1 MKSLRYINKYFIKY
15 KWRFL
20 FGILFTVVSNY
31 FGVQMPAFFS
41 SAIDQ
46 FQEQVKSNEPTDYL
60 WLALELG
67 AIYMGFSLLKG
78 FFLFLM
84 RQTIIVMSRYVEFD
98 LKKEIY
104 GQYQALDQSFYK
116 QNATGDLMNRISE
129 DVGLV
134 RMYAGPG
141 IMYTINLVVGFIL
154 IVGKMIT
161 ISPSLTVFVLLP
173 LPVMSILIY
182 KVSSTMNKMSLE
194 VQKEQS
200 FLSTLAQ
207 ESFAGIRIIKAYQ
220 REEQI
225 TEKVSASAER
235 YKNQSMRLV
244 LVNAFF
250 SPTIIFLIG
259 LSSMIAIY
267 YGGLLIIEDKI
278 TPGEKKMTIGGIVA
292 FIMYVTNLTWPF
304 ASLGWISSI
313 IQRAAASQ
321 QRINEFLQRKPQIED
336 LSNAPCPLENGLQFD
351 NVSFAYPGSDTDVLH
366 NLSFEIQKG
375 QTLAFIGATG
385 SGKSTICSLLARH
398 FDPTSGQISIDSKS
412 LPNYSLQNYRHKIG
426 LVPQDVFLFSDTIA
440 NNLKFGVEQKELS
453 SEELEAA
460 CKKAHVLHNI
470 QDFQDGFQTILGER
484 GVNLSGGQK
493 QRISIA
499 RALLRKPELLIL
511 DDCLSAVDTETE
523 EIILDELQKDA
534 ATRATII
541 VSHRISSIRNATK
554 IIVLDKGCIVETGT
568 HEELLSQ
575 KGAYYDMYQ
584 FQLEQEKK
592 GETEA

>member
-20 FGILFTVVSNY
+20 LGILFTIVSNY
-31 FGVQMPAFFS
+31 FGVQLPAFFS

-46 FQEQVKSNEPTDYL
+46 FQQQIKSNQATDYL
-60 WLALELG
+60 WLAFELG

-84 RQTIIVMSRYVEFD
+84 RQTIIVMSRYIEFD

-134 RMYAGPG
+134 RMYTGPG
-141 IMYTINLVVGFIL
+141 IMYTINLVVSFVL

-173 LPVMSILIY
+173 LPIMSILIY

-225 TEKVSASAER
+225 TDKVSASAER
-235 YKNQSMRLV
+235 YKKQSMRLV

-267 YGGLLIIEDKI
+267 YGGLL
-278 TPGEKKMTIGGIVA
+278 TFEKKMTVGGIVA

-321 QRINEFLQRKPQIED
+321 QRINEFLKRKSKIED
-336 LSNAPCPLENGLQFD
+336 LSSIPCPLEMGLQFD
-351 NVSFAYPGSDTDVLH
+351 QVSFSYPDSETSVLQ
-366 NLSFEIQKG
+366 NISFDIQQG
-375 QTLAFIGATG
+375 QTLAIIGATG

-398 FDPTSGQISIDSKS
+398 FDPTQGQVTIQNQP
-412 LPNYSLQNYRHKIG
+412 LPSYSLQHYRHQIAI
-426 LVPQDVFLFSDTIA
+426 VPQDVFLFSDTIA
-440 NNLKFGVEQKELS
+440 DNLKFGVEQNDLS
-453 SEELEAA
+453 IEELEMA
-460 CKKAHVLHNI
+460 CKQAHVLHNI
-470 QDFQDGFQTILGER
+470 QDFQEGFQTVLGER

-499 RALLRKPELLIL
+499 RALLRKPKLLIL

-523 EIILDELQKDA
+523 EIILEELQKEA

-554 IIVLDKGCIVETGT
+554 IIVLDQGQIIESGT
-568 HEELLSQ
+568 HESLLTQ
-575 KGAYYDMYQ
+575 KGAYFDMYQ
-584 FQLEQEKK
+584 FQLEQEKTTLSRA
-592 GETEA
+592 ES

>member
-20 FGILFTVVSNY
+20 LGILFTIVSNY
-31 FGVQMPAFFS
+31 FGVQLPAFFS

-46 FQEQVKSNEPTDYL
+46 FQQQIKSNQPTDYL
-60 WLALELG
+60 WLAFELG

-84 RQTIIVMSRYVEFD
+84 RQTIIVMSRYIEFD

-134 RMYAGPG
+134 RMYTGPG
-141 IMYTINLVVGFIL
+141 IMYTINLVVSFVL

-173 LPVMSILIY
+173 LPIMSILIY

-225 TEKVSASAER
+225 TDKVSASAER
-235 YKNQSMRLV
+235 YKKQSMRLV

-267 YGGLLIIEDKI
+267 YGGLL
-278 TPGEKKMTIGGIVA
+278 TFEKKMTVGGIVA

-321 QRINEFLQRKPQIED
+321 QRINEFLKRKSKIED
-336 LSNAPCPLENGLQFD
+336 LSSVPCPLEMGLQFD
-351 NVSFAYPGSDTDVLH
+351 QVSFTYPNSDTVVLQ
-366 NLSFEIQKG
+366 NITFDIQQG
-375 QTLAFIGATG
+375 QTLAIIGATG

-398 FDPTSGQISIDSKS
+398 FDPTQGQVTIQNQP
-412 LPNYSLQNYRHKIG
+412 LPSYSLQHYRHQIAV
-426 LVPQDVFLFSDTIA
+426 VPQDVFLFSDTIA
-440 NNLKFGVEQKELS
+440 DNLKFGVEQNDLTI
-453 SEELEAA
+453 EELEMA
-460 CKKAHVLHNI
+460 CKQAHVLHNI
-470 QDFQDGFQTILGER
+470 QDFQEGFQTILGER

-499 RALLRKPELLIL
+499 RALLRKPKLLIL

-523 EIILDELQKDA
+523 EIILEELQKEA
-534 ATRATII
+534 VTRATII

-554 IIVLDKGCIVETGT
+554 IIVLEQGQIIESGT
-568 HEELLSQ
+568 HESLLTQ
-575 KGAYYDMYQ
+575 KGAYFDMYQ
-584 FQLEQEKK
+584 FQLEQEKTTLSRA
-592 GETEA
+592 ES

>member
-1 MKSLRYINKYFIKY
+1 MKSLRYINKYFVKY

-20 FGILFTVVSNY
+20 LGILFTVISNY

-41 SAIDQ
+41 DSIDQ
-46 FQEQVKSNEPTDYL
+46 FQQQIQSNDPSAYL

-67 AIYMGFSLLKG
+67 GIYMGFSLLKG

-84 RQTIIVMSRYVEFD
+84 RQTIIVMSRYIEFD

-104 GQYQALDQSFYK
+104 DQYQALDQSFYK
-116 QNATGDLMNRISE
+116 RNATGDLMNRISE

-134 RMYAGPG
+134 RMYTGPG
-141 IMYTINLVVGFIL
+141 IMYTINLAVSFIL
-154 IVGKMIT
+154 IVGKMMT
-161 ISPSLTVFVLLP
+161 ISPSLTIYVLLP
-173 LPVMSILIY
+173 LPIMSILIY

-220 REEQI
+220 REEQ
-225 TEKVSASAER
+225 TSQKVSESAER
-235 YKNQSMRLV
+235 YKKQSMRLV

-267 YGGLLIIEDKI
+267 YGGLL
-278 TPGEKKMTIGGIVA
+278 TFEKKMTIGGIVA

-321 QRINEFLQRKPQIED
+321 QRINEFLQRQPIIKNDTD
-336 LSNAPCPLENGLQFD
+336 LSCPLDNGLQFE
-351 NVSFAYPGSDTDVLH
+351 NVSFTYPNSTAVVLE
-366 NLSFEIQKG
+366 NVSFSVQKG
-375 QTLAFIGATG
+375 ETLAIIGSTG
-385 SGKSTICSLLARH
+385 SGKSSICALLARH
-398 FDPTSGQISIDSKS
+398 FDPSSGQISIDNRA
-412 LPNYSLQNYRHKIG
+412 LPAYSLTDYRRQIAV
-426 LVPQDVFLFSDTIA
+426 VPQDVFLFSDSIA
-440 NNLKFGVEQKELS
+440 NNLKFGVE
-453 SEELEAA
+453 EAA
-460 CKKAHVLHNI
+460 LSQTDLEIACIKAHVLHNI
-470 QDFQDGFQTILGER
+470 QDFQEGFETILGER

-499 RALLRKPELLIL
+499 RALLRKPRLLIL

-523 EIILDELQKDA
+523 EIILEELQKDA
-534 ATRATII
+534 QERATII

-554 IIVLDKGCIVETGT
+554 IIVLDHGKIIESGT
-568 HEELLSQ
+568 HESLLAQ
-575 KGAYYDMYQ
+575 KSAYYEMYQ
-584 FQLEQEKK
+584 FQLEQEKDLQTK
-592 GETEA
+592 KED

>member
-1 MKSLRYINKYFIKY
+1 MKSLRYINKYFVKY

-20 FGILFTVVSNY
+20 LGILFTVISNY

-41 SAIDQ
+41 DSIDQ
-46 FQEQVKSNEPTDYL
+46 FQQQIQSNEPSAYL

-67 AIYMGFSLLKG
+67 GIYMGFSLLKG

-84 RQTIIVMSRYVEFD
+84 RQTIIVMSRYIEFD

-104 GQYQALDQSFYK
+104 DQYQALDQSFYK

-134 RMYAGPG
+134 RMYTGPG
-141 IMYTINLVVGFIL
+141 IMYTINLAVSFIL
-154 IVGKMIT
+154 IVGKMMT
-161 ISPSLTVFVLLP
+161 ISPSLTIYVLLP
-173 LPVMSILIY
+173 LPIMSILIY

-220 REEQI
+220 REEQ
-225 TEKVSASAER
+225 TSQKVSESAER
-235 YKNQSMRLV
+235 YKKQSMRLV

-267 YGGLLIIEDKI
+267 YGGLL
-278 TPGEKKMTIGGIVA
+278 TFEKKMTIGGIVA

-321 QRINEFLQRKPQIED
+321 QRINEFLQRQPIIKNDTD
-336 LSNAPCPLENGLQFD
+336 LSCPLDNGLQFE
-351 NVSFAYPGSDTDVLH
+351 NVSFTYPNSTAVVLE
-366 NLSFEIQKG
+366 NVSFSVQKG
-375 QTLAFIGATG
+375 ETLAIIGSTG
-385 SGKSTICSLLARH
+385 SGKSSICALLARH
-398 FDPTSGQISIDSKS
+398 FDPSSGQISIDNRA
-412 LPNYSLQNYRHKIG
+412 LPAYSLTDYRRQIAV
-426 LVPQDVFLFSDTIA
+426 VPQDVFLFSDSIA
-440 NNLKFGVEQKELS
+440 NNLKFGVE
-453 SEELEAA
+453 EAA
-460 CKKAHVLHNI
+460 LSQTDLEIACIKAHVLHNI
-470 QDFQDGFQTILGER
+470 QDFQEGFETILGER

-499 RALLRKPELLIL
+499 RALLRKPRLLIL

-523 EIILDELQKDA
+523 EIILEELQKDA
-534 ATRATII
+534 QERATII

-554 IIVLDKGCIVETGT
+554 IIVLDQGRIIESGT
-568 HEELLSQ
+568 HESLLAKKS
-575 KGAYYDMYQ
+575 AYYEMYQ
-584 FQLEQEKK
+584 FQLEQEKDAQTK
-592 GETEA
+592 KED

>member
-1 MKSLRYINKYFIKY
+1 MKSLRYINKYFLKY

-20 FGILFTVVSNY
+20 LGILFTVISNY

-41 SAIDQ
+41 AAINQ
-46 FQEQVKSNEPTDYL
+46 FQDQINNPSSENVL

-67 AIYMGFSLLKG
+67 GIYMGLSLLKG

-84 RQTIIVMSRYVEFD
+84 RQTIIVMSRYIEFD

-104 GQYQALDQSFYK
+104 DQYQALDQRFYK

-141 IMYTINLVVGFIL
+141 MMYTINLAVSFIL
-154 IVGKMIT
+154 IVGKMISL
-161 ISPSLTVFVLLP
+161 SPSLTLYVLLP
-173 LPVMSILIY
+173 LPIMSILIY

-220 REEQI
+220 RENEI
-225 TEKVSASAER
+225 TQKVSASAER
-235 YKNQSMRLV
+235 YKKQSMRLV

-267 YGGLLIIEDKI
+267 YGGLL
-278 TPGEKKMTIGGIVA
+278 TFEKKMKVGDIVA
-292 FIMYVTNLTWPF
+292 FIMYITNLTWPF

-321 QRINEFLQRKPQIED
+321 QRINEFLLRKPDVQD
-336 LSNAPCPLENGLQFD
+336 VSSKPCPLASGFAFEKVQFK
-351 NVSFAYPGSDTDVLH
+351 YPNSDQPVLDQI
-366 NLSFEIQKG
+366 SFEVRMG
-375 QTLAFIGATG
+375 QTLAIIGATG
-385 SGKSTICSLLARH
+385 SGKSTICSLVSRH
-398 FDPTSGQISIDSKS
+398 FDVDKGQITIANEPLQS
-412 LPNYSLQNYRHKIG
+412 YSLQDYRHQIAV
-426 LVPQDVFLFSDTIA
+426 VPQDVFLFSDTIE
-440 NNLKFGVEQKELS
+440 NNLKFGAERTDIS
-453 SEELEAA
+453 TEELKEV
-460 CKKAHVLHNI
+460 CKQAHVLHNI
-470 QDFQDGFQTILGER
+470 EDFQDGFQTILGER

-493 QRISIA
+493 QRLSIA
-499 RALLRKPELLIL
+499 RALLRKPKLLVL

-523 EIILDELQKDA
+523 EIILQELQKGA
-534 ATRATII
+534 AQRATII
-541 VSHRISSIRNATK
+541 VSHRISSIRNATQ
-554 IIVLDKGCIVETGT
+554 IIVLDQGKIVESGS
-568 HEELLSQ
+568 HDELLAL
-575 KGAYYDMYQ
+575 KGTYFELYQ
-584 FQLEQEKK
+584 YQLEKEKE
-592 GETEA
+592 GL

>member
-20 FGILFTVVSNY
+20 LGILFTIVSNY
-31 FGVQMPAFFS
+31 FGVQLPAFFS

-46 FQEQVKSNEPTDYL
+46 FQQQIKSNQATDYL
-60 WLALELG
+60 WLAFELG

-84 RQTIIVMSRYVEFD
+84 RQTIIVMSRYIEFD

-134 RMYAGPG
+134 RMYTGPG
-141 IMYTINLVVGFIL
+141 IMYTINLVVSFVL

-173 LPVMSILIY
+173 LPIMSILIY

-225 TEKVSASAER
+225 TDKVSASAER
-235 YKNQSMRLV
+235 YKKQSMRLV

-267 YGGLLIIEDKI
+267 YGGLL
-278 TPGEKKMTIGGIVA
+278 TFEKKMTVGGIVA

-321 QRINEFLQRKPQIED
+321 QRINEFLKRKSKIED
-336 LSNAPCPLENGLQFD
+336 LSSIPCPLEMGLQFD
-351 NVSFAYPGSDTDVLH
+351 QVSFSYPDSETSVLQ
-366 NLSFEIQKG
+366 NISFDIQQG
-375 QTLAFIGATG
+375 QTLAIIGATG

-398 FDPTSGQISIDSKS
+398 FDPTQGQVTIQNQP
-412 LPNYSLQNYRHKIG
+412 LPLYSLQHYRHQIAI
-426 LVPQDVFLFSDTIA
+426 VPQDVFLFSDTIA
-440 NNLKFGVEQKELS
+440 DNLKFGVEQNDLTIEK
-453 SEELEAA
+453 LEIA
-460 CKKAHVLHNI
+460 CKQAHVLHNI
-470 QDFQDGFQTILGER
+470 QDFQEGFQTVLGER

-499 RALLRKPELLIL
+499 RALLRKPKLLIL

-523 EIILDELQKDA
+523 EIILEELQKEA

-554 IIVLDKGCIVETGT
+554 IIVLDQGQIIESGT
-568 HEELLSQ
+568 HESLLTQ
-575 KGAYYDMYQ
+575 KGAYFDMYQ
-584 FQLEQEKK
+584 FQLEQEKTTLSRA
-592 GETEA
+592 ES

>member
-1 MKSLRYINKYFIKY
+1 MKSLRYINKYFVKY

-46 FQEQVKSNEPTDYL
+46 FQEQINQPTNYL

-84 RQTIIVMSRYVEFD
+84 RQTIIVMSRYIEFD

-134 RMYAGPG
+134 RMYTGPG
-141 IMYTINLVVGFIL
+141 IMYTINLVVSFIL

-173 LPVMSILIY
+173 LPIMSVLIY

-235 YKNQSMRLV
+235 YKKQSMRLV

-267 YGGLLIIEDKI
+267 YGGLL
-278 TPGEKKMTIGGIVA
+278 TFEKKMTVGGIVA

-321 QRINEFLQRKPQIED
+321 QRINEFLLRKPQIED
-336 LSNAPCPLENGLQFD
+336 LSIEPCPLENGLQFE
-351 NVSFAYPGSDTDVLH
+351 NVNFAYPGSDTSVLQ
-366 NLSFEIQKG
+366 NISFEIHRG
-375 QTLAFIGATG
+375 QTLAIIGATG

-398 FDPTSGQISIDSKS
+398 FDPTTGQISIDSKA
-412 LPNYSLQNYRHKIG
+412 LPYYSLQNYRHKIG
-426 LVPQDVFLFSDTIA
+426 FVPQDVFLFSDTIA

-453 SEELEAA
+453 TEELEAA

-470 QDFQDGFQTILGER
+470 QDFQDGFQTLLGER

-523 EIILDELQKDA
+523 EIILDELQKEA

-541 VSHRISSIRNATK
+541 VSHRISSIRNATN
-554 IIVLDKGCIVETGT
+554 IIVLDQGRIIESGT
-568 HEELLSQ
+568 HEALLSQ

>member
-20 FGILFTVVSNY
+20 LGILFTIVSNY
-31 FGVQMPAFFS
+31 FGVQLPAFFS

-46 FQEQVKSNEPTDYL
+46 FQQQIKSNQPTDYL
-60 WLALELG
+60 WLAFELG

-84 RQTIIVMSRYVEFD
+84 RQTIIVMSRYIEFD

-134 RMYAGPG
+134 RMYTGPG
-141 IMYTINLVVGFIL
+141 IMYTINLVVSFVL

-173 LPVMSILIY
+173 LPIMSILIY

-225 TEKVSASAER
+225 TDKVSASAER
-235 YKNQSMRLV
+235 YKKQSMRLV

-267 YGGLLIIEDKI
+267 YGGLL
-278 TPGEKKMTIGGIVA
+278 TFEKKMTVGGIVA

-321 QRINEFLQRKPQIED
+321 QRINEFLKRKSKIED
-336 LSNAPCPLENGLQFD
+336 LSSVPCPLEMGLQFD
-351 NVSFAYPGSDTDVLH
+351 QVSFTYPNSDTVVLQ
-366 NLSFEIQKG
+366 NITFDIQQG
-375 QTLAFIGATG
+375 QTLAIIGATG

-398 FDPTSGQISIDSKS
+398 FDPTQGQVTIQNQP
-412 LPNYSLQNYRHKIG
+412 LPSYSLQHYRHQIAI
-426 LVPQDVFLFSDTIA
+426 VPQDVFLFSDTIA
-440 NNLKFGVEQKELS
+440 DNLKFGVEQNDLS
-453 SEELEAA
+453 TEELEIA
-460 CKKAHVLHNI
+460 CKQAHVLHNI
-470 QDFQDGFQTILGER
+470 QDFQEGFQTILGER

-499 RALLRKPELLIL
+499 RALLRKPKLLIL

-523 EIILDELQKDA
+523 EIILEELQKEA

-554 IIVLDKGCIVETGT
+554 IIVLEQGQIIESGT
-568 HEELLSQ
+568 HESLLTQ
-575 KGAYYDMYQ
+575 KGAYFDMYQ
-584 FQLEQEKK
+584 FQLEQKK
-592 GETEA
+592 TTLSRAES

>member
-1 MKSLRYINKYFIKY
+1 MKSLRYINKYFVKY

-20 FGILFTVVSNY
+20 LGILFTVISNY

-41 SAIDQ
+41 DSIDQ
-46 FQEQVKSNEPTDYL
+46 FQQQIQSNDPSAYL

-67 AIYMGFSLLKG
+67 GIYMGFSLLKG

-84 RQTIIVMSRYVEFD
+84 RQTIIVMSRYIEFD

-104 GQYQALDQSFYK
+104 DQYQALDQSFYK

-134 RMYAGPG
+134 RMYTGPG
-141 IMYTINLVVGFIL
+141 IMYTINLAVSFIL
-154 IVGKMIT
+154 IVGKMMT
-161 ISPSLTVFVLLP
+161 ISPSLTIYVLLP
-173 LPVMSILIY
+173 LPIMSILIY

-220 REEQI
+220 REEQ
-225 TEKVSASAER
+225 TSQKVSESAER
-235 YKNQSMRLV
+235 YKKQSMRLV

-267 YGGLLIIEDKI
+267 YGGLL
-278 TPGEKKMTIGGIVA
+278 TFEKKMTIGGIVA

-321 QRINEFLQRKPQIED
+321 QRINEFLQRQPIIKNDTD
-336 LSNAPCPLENGLQFD
+336 LSCPLDNGLQFE
-351 NVSFAYPGSDTDVLH
+351 NVSFTYPNSTAVVLE
-366 NLSFEIQKG
+366 NVSFSVQKG
-375 QTLAFIGATG
+375 ETLAIIGSTG
-385 SGKSTICSLLARH
+385 SGKSSICALLTRH
-398 FDPTSGQISIDSKS
+398 FDPSSGQISIDNRA
-412 LPNYSLQNYRHKIG
+412 LPAYSLTDYRRQIAV
-426 LVPQDVFLFSDTIA
+426 VPQDVFLFSDSIA
-440 NNLKFGVEQKELS
+440 NNLKFGVEEAALS
-453 SEELEAA
+453 QTDLEIA

-470 QDFQDGFQTILGER
+470 QDFQEGFETILGER

-499 RALLRKPELLIL
+499 RALLRKPRLLIL

-523 EIILDELQKDA
+523 EIILEELQKDA
-534 ATRATII
+534 QERATII

-554 IIVLDKGCIVETGT
+554 IIVLDHGKIIESGT
-568 HEELLSQ
+568 HESLLAQ
-575 KGAYYDMYQ
+575 KSAYYEMYQ
-584 FQLEQEKK
+584 FQLEQEMQAKNN
-592 GETEA
+592 

>member
-84 RQTIIVMSRYVEFD
+84 RQTIIVMSRYIEFD

-134 RMYAGPG
+134 RMYTGPG
-141 IMYTINLVVGFIL
+141 IMYTINLVVSFIL

-173 LPVMSILIY
+173 LPIMSILIY

-225 TEKVSASAER
+225 TEKVSDSAER
-235 YKNQSMRLV
+235 YKKQSMRLV
-244 LVNAFF
+244 FVNAFF

-267 YGGLLIIEDKI
+267 YGGLL
-278 TPGEKKMTIGGIVA
+278 TFEKKMTVGGIVA

-336 LSNAPCPLENGLQFD
+336 LSNVPCPLENGLQFN
-351 NVSFAYPGSDTDVLH
+351 NVSFAYPGSDTRVLQ
-366 NLSFEIQKG
+366 NLSFEIHKG
-375 QTLAFIGATG
+375 QTLAIIGATG

-398 FDPTSGQISIDSKS
+398 FDPTTGQISIDSKA
-412 LPNYSLQNYRHKIG
+412 LPYYNLQNYRHKIG
-426 LVPQDVFLFSDTIA
+426 LVPQDVFLFSDSIA

-453 SEELEAA
+453 IEELEAA

-523 EIILDELQKDA
+523 EIILDELQKET

-541 VSHRISSIRNATK
+541 VSHRISSIRNATN
-554 IIVLDKGCIVETGT
+554 IIVLDKGCVVESGT
-568 HEELLSQ
+568 HEALLSQ

-584 FQLEQEKK
+584 FQLEQEQK
-592 GETEA
+592 GESKA

>member
-1 MKSLRYINKYFIKY
+1 MKSLRYINKYFKKY

-20 FGILFTVVSNY
+20 LGIIFTVISNF

-41 SAIDQ
+41 ESIDR
-46 FQEQVKSNEPTDYL
+46 FQSNLSLQTKTDYL
-60 WLALELG
+60 YLSLELG
-67 AIYMGFSLLKG
+67 GIYMGFSLLKG

-84 RQTIIVMSRYVEFD
+84 RQTIIVMSRFIEYD
-98 LKKEIY
+98 LKNEIY
-104 GQYQALDQSFYK
+104 NKYQALDQSFYK
-116 QNATGDLMNRISE
+116 KNATGDLMNRISE

-141 IMYTINLVVGFIL
+141 IMYTINLAVSFIL
-154 IVGKMIT
+154 IVTKMVS
-161 ISPSLTVFVLLP
+161 ISASLTFYVLLP
-173 LPVMSILIY
+173 LPIMSILIY

-207 ESFAGIRIIKAYQ
+207 ESFSGIRIIKAYQ
-220 REEQI
+220 REQQVAD
-225 TEKVSASAER
+225 KVSESAER
-235 YKNQSMRLV
+235 YKKQSMRLV

-267 YGGLLIIEDKI
+267 YGGLL
-278 TPGEKKMTIGGIVA
+278 TFEKKMTVGGIVA

-321 QRINEFLQRKPQIED
+321 QRINEFLQTTPKITDDQTNIPKLED
-336 LSNAPCPLENGLQFD
+336 GISFDFVNFQYENANY
-351 NVSFAYPGSDTDVLH
+351 SVLH
-366 NLSFEIQKG
+366 NISFSVKPGE
-375 QTLAFIGATG
+375 TLAIVGQTG

-398 FDPTSGQISIDSKS
+398 FDPTSGAVLVGNVPLNK
-412 LPNYSLQNYRHKIG
+412 LSLQLYRKDIA

-440 NNLKFGVEQKELS
+440 NNLKFGSENQQEPSL
-453 SEELEAA
+453 EELRKA
-460 CKKAHVLHNI
+460 CKSAHVLHNI
-470 QDFQDGFQTILGER
+470 EEFEHGFDTILGER

-499 RALLRKPELLIL
+499 RALLRDPKLLIL

-523 EIILDELQKDA
+523 EIILQELESFAKN
-534 ATRATII
+534 RATII
-541 VSHRISSIRNATK
+541 VSHRISTIRNATK
-554 IIVLDKGCIVETGT
+554 IIVLEAGRIIEFGS
-568 HEELLSQ
+568 HANLLSQ
-575 KGAYYDMYQ
+575 KGAYFEMYQ
-584 FQLEQEKK
+584 MQLEQEQENKN
-592 GETEA
+592 THS

>member
-1 MKSLRYINKYFIKY
+1 MKSLRYINKYFVKY

-20 FGILFTVVSNY
+20 LGILFTVISNY

-41 SAIDQ
+41 DSIDQ
-46 FQEQVKSNEPTDYL
+46 FQQQIQSNEPSAYL

-67 AIYMGFSLLKG
+67 GIYMGFSLLKG

-84 RQTIIVMSRYVEFD
+84 RQTIIVMSRYIEFD

-104 GQYQALDQSFYK
+104 DQYQSLDQSFYK

-134 RMYAGPG
+134 RMYTGPG
-141 IMYTINLVVGFIL
+141 IMYTINLAVSFIL
-154 IVGKMIT
+154 IVGKMMT
-161 ISPSLTVFVLLP
+161 ISPSLTIYVLLP

-220 REEQI
+220 REEQ
-225 TEKVSASAER
+225 TSQKVSESAER
-235 YKNQSMRLV
+235 YKKQSMRLV

-267 YGGLLIIEDKI
+267 YGGLL
-278 TPGEKKMTIGGIVA
+278 TFEKKMTIGGIVA

-321 QRINEFLQRKPQIED
+321 QRINEFLQRQPIIKNDTD
-336 LSNAPCPLENGLQFD
+336 LSCPLDNGLQFE
-351 NVSFAYPGSDTDVLH
+351 NVSFTYPNSTAVVLE
-366 NLSFEIQKG
+366 NVSFSVQKG
-375 QTLAFIGATG
+375 ETLAIIGSTG
-385 SGKSTICSLLARH
+385 SGKSSICTLLARH
-398 FDPTSGQISIDSKS
+398 FDPSSGQISIDNRA
-412 LPNYSLQNYRHKIG
+412 LPAYSLTDYRRQIAV
-426 LVPQDVFLFSDTIA
+426 VPQDVFLFSDSIA
-440 NNLKFGVEQKELS
+440 NNLKFGVEEAALS
-453 SEELEAA
+453 QTDLEIA

-470 QDFQDGFQTILGER
+470 QDFQEGFETILGER

-499 RALLRKPELLIL
+499 RALLRKPRLLIL

-523 EIILDELQKDA
+523 EIILEELQKDA
-534 ATRATII
+534 QERATII

-554 IIVLDKGCIVETGT
+554 IIVLDQGRIIEAGT
-568 HEELLSQ
+568 HESLLAQ
-575 KGAYYDMYQ
+575 KSAYYEMYQ
-584 FQLEQEKK
+584 FQLEQEMQAKNN
-592 GETEA
+592 

>member
-20 FGILFTVVSNY
+20 LGILFTIVSNY
-31 FGVQMPAFFS
+31 FGVQLPAFFS

-46 FQEQVKSNEPTDYL
+46 FQQQIKSNQATDYL
-60 WLALELG
+60 WLAFELG

-84 RQTIIVMSRYVEFD
+84 RQTIIVMSRYIEFD

-134 RMYAGPG
+134 RMYTGPG
-141 IMYTINLVVGFIL
+141 IMYTINLVVSFVL

-173 LPVMSILIY
+173 LPIMSILIY

-225 TEKVSASAER
+225 TDKVSASAER
-235 YKNQSMRLV
+235 YKKQSMRLV

-267 YGGLLIIEDKI
+267 YGGLL
-278 TPGEKKMTIGGIVA
+278 TFEKKMTVGGIVA

-321 QRINEFLQRKPQIED
+321 QRINEFLKRKSKIED
-336 LSNAPCPLENGLQFD
+336 LSSVPCPLEMGLQFD
-351 NVSFAYPGSDTDVLH
+351 QVSFTYPNSDTAVLQ
-366 NLSFEIQKG
+366 NITFDIQQG
-375 QTLAFIGATG
+375 QTLAIIGSTG

-398 FDPTSGQISIDSKS
+398 FDPTQGQVTIQNQP
-412 LPNYSLQNYRHKIG
+412 LPSYSLQHYRHQIAI
-426 LVPQDVFLFSDTIA
+426 VPQDVFLFSDTIA
-440 NNLKFGVEQKELS
+440 DNLKFGVEQNDLS
-453 SEELEAA
+453 IEELEMA
-460 CKKAHVLHNI
+460 CKQAHVLHNI
-470 QDFQDGFQTILGER
+470 QDFQEGFQTVLGER

-499 RALLRKPELLIL
+499 RALLRKPKLLIL

-523 EIILDELQKDA
+523 EIILEELQKEA

-554 IIVLDKGCIVETGT
+554 IIVLDQGQIIESGT
-568 HEELLSQ
+568 HESLLTQ
-575 KGAYYDMYQ
+575 KGAYFDMYQ
-584 FQLEQEKK
+584 FQLEQEKTTLSQAK
-592 GETEA
+592 S

>member
-20 FGILFTVVSNY
+20 LGILFTIVSNY
-31 FGVQMPAFFS
+31 FGVQLPAFFS

-46 FQEQVKSNEPTDYL
+46 FQQQIKSNQPTDYL
-60 WLALELG
+60 WLAFELG

-84 RQTIIVMSRYVEFD
+84 RQTIIVMSRYIEFD

-134 RMYAGPG
+134 RMYTGPG
-141 IMYTINLVVGFIL
+141 IMYTINLVVSFVL

-173 LPVMSILIY
+173 LPIMSILIY

-225 TEKVSASAER
+225 TDKVSASAER
-235 YKNQSMRLV
+235 YKKQSMRLV

-267 YGGLLIIEDKI
+267 YGGLL
-278 TPGEKKMTIGGIVA
+278 TFEKKMTVGGIVA

-321 QRINEFLQRKPQIED
+321 QRINEFLKRKSKIED
-336 LSNAPCPLENGLQFD
+336 LSSIPCPLVMGLQFD
-351 NVSFAYPGSDTDVLH
+351 QVSFSYPDSETSVLQ
-366 NLSFEIQKG
+366 NISFDIQQG
-375 QTLAFIGATG
+375 QTLAIIGATG

-398 FDPTSGQISIDSKS
+398 FDPTQGQVTIQNQP
-412 LPNYSLQNYRHKIG
+412 LPSYSLQHYRHQIAI
-426 LVPQDVFLFSDTIA
+426 VPQDVFLFSDTIA
-440 NNLKFGVEQKELS
+440 DNLKFGVEQNDLS
-453 SEELEAA
+453 IEELEMA
-460 CKKAHVLHNI
+460 CKQAHVLHNI
-470 QDFQDGFQTILGER
+470 KDFQEGFQTVLGER

-499 RALLRKPELLIL
+499 RALLRKPKLLIL

-523 EIILDELQKDA
+523 EIILEELQKEA

-554 IIVLDKGCIVETGT
+554 IIVLDQGQIIESGT
-568 HEELLSQ
+568 HESLLTQ
-575 KGAYYDMYQ
+575 KGAYFDMYQ
-584 FQLEQEKK
+584 FQLEQEKTTLSQAK
-592 GETEA
+592 S

>member
-1 MKSLRYINKYFIKY
+1 MKSLRYINKYFVKY

-20 FGILFTVVSNY
+20 LGILFTVISNY

-41 SAIDQ
+41 DSIDQ
-46 FQEQVKSNEPTDYL
+46 FQQQIQSNDPSAYL

-67 AIYMGFSLLKG
+67 GIYMGFSLLKG

-84 RQTIIVMSRYVEFD
+84 RQTIIVMSRYIEFD

-104 GQYQALDQSFYK
+104 DQYQALDQSFYK
-116 QNATGDLMNRISE
+116 RNATGDLMNRISE

-134 RMYAGPG
+134 RMYTGPG
-141 IMYTINLVVGFIL
+141 IMYTINLAVSFIL
-154 IVGKMIT
+154 IVGKMMT
-161 ISPSLTVFVLLP
+161 ISPSLTIYVLLP
-173 LPVMSILIY
+173 LPIMSILIY

-220 REEQI
+220 REEQTSQKI
-225 TEKVSASAER
+225 SESAER
-235 YKNQSMRLV
+235 YKKQSMRLV

-267 YGGLLIIEDKI
+267 YGGLL
-278 TPGEKKMTIGGIVA
+278 TFEKKMTIGGIVA

-321 QRINEFLQRKPQIED
+321 QRINEFLQRQPIIKNDTD
-336 LSNAPCPLENGLQFD
+336 LSCPLDNGLQFE
-351 NVSFAYPGSDTDVLH
+351 NVSFTYPNSTAVVLE
-366 NLSFEIQKG
+366 NVSFSVQKG
-375 QTLAFIGATG
+375 ETLAIIGSTG
-385 SGKSTICSLLARH
+385 SGKSSICALLARH
-398 FDPTSGQISIDSKS
+398 FDPSSGQISIDNRA
-412 LPNYSLQNYRHKIG
+412 LPAYSLTDYRRQIAV
-426 LVPQDVFLFSDTIA
+426 VPQDVFLFSDSIA
-440 NNLKFGVEQKELS
+440 NNLKFGVE
-453 SEELEAA
+453 EAA
-460 CKKAHVLHNI
+460 LSQTDLEIACIKAHVLHNI
-470 QDFQDGFQTILGER
+470 QDFQEGFETILGER

-499 RALLRKPELLIL
+499 RALLRKPRLLIL

-523 EIILDELQKDA
+523 EIILEELQKDA
-534 ATRATII
+534 QERATII

-554 IIVLDKGCIVETGT
+554 IIVLDQGRIIESGT
-568 HEELLSQ
+568 HESLLAQ
-575 KGAYYDMYQ
+575 KSAYYEMYQ
-584 FQLEQEKK
+584 FQLEQEKDLQTK
-592 GETEA
+592 KED

>member
-1 MKSLRYINKYFIKY
+1 MKSLRYINKYFLKY

-20 FGILFTVVSNY
+20 LGILFTVISNY

-41 SAIDQ
+41 AAINQ
-46 FQEQVKSNEPTDYL
+46 FQDQINNPSSENVL

-67 AIYMGFSLLKG
+67 GIYMGLSLLKG

-84 RQTIIVMSRYVEFD
+84 RQTIIVMSRYIEFD

-104 GQYQALDQSFYK
+104 DQYQALDQRFYK

-141 IMYTINLVVGFIL
+141 MMYTINLAVSFIL
-154 IVGKMIT
+154 IVGKMISL
-161 ISPSLTVFVLLP
+161 SPSLTLYVLLP
-173 LPVMSILIY
+173 LPIMSILIY

-220 REEQI
+220 RENEI
-225 TEKVSASAER
+225 TQKVSASAER
-235 YKNQSMRLV
+235 YKKQSMRLV

-267 YGGLLIIEDKI
+267 YGGLL
-278 TPGEKKMTIGGIVA
+278 TFEKKMKVGDIVA
-292 FIMYVTNLTWPF
+292 FIMYITNLTWPF

-321 QRINEFLQRKPQIED
+321 QRINEFLLRKPDVQD
-336 LSNAPCPLENGLQFD
+336 VSSKPCPLDRGFAFEKVQFK
-351 NVSFAYPGSDTDVLH
+351 YPNSSQPVLDQI
-366 NLSFEIQKG
+366 SFEVRMG
-375 QTLAFIGATG
+375 QTLAIIGATG
-385 SGKSTICSLLARH
+385 SGKSTICSLVSRH
-398 FDPTSGQISIDSKS
+398 FDVDKGQITIANEPLQS
-412 LPNYSLQNYRHKIG
+412 YSLQDYRHQIAV
-426 LVPQDVFLFSDTIA
+426 VPQDVFLFSDTIE
-440 NNLKFGVEQKELS
+440 NNLKFGAERTDMS
-453 SEELEAA
+453 TEELKEV
-460 CKKAHVLHNI
+460 CKQAHVLHNI
-470 QDFQDGFQTILGER
+470 EDFQDGFQTILGER

-493 QRISIA
+493 QRLSIA
-499 RALLRKPELLIL
+499 RALLRNPKLLVL

-523 EIILDELQKDA
+523 EIILQELQKGA
-534 ATRATII
+534 AQRATII
-541 VSHRISSIRNATK
+541 VSHRISSIRNATQ
-554 IIVLDKGCIVETGT
+554 IIVLDQGKIVESGS
-568 HEELLSQ
+568 HDELLAL
-575 KGAYYDMYQ
+575 KGTYFELYQ
-584 FQLEQEKK
+584 HQLEKEKE
-592 GETEA
+592 GL

>member
-1 MKSLRYINKYFIKY
+1 MKSLRYINKYFLKY

-20 FGILFTVVSNY
+20 LGIIFTIISNY

-41 SAIDQ
+41 AAIKEFRTQIAGQDSAA
-46 FQEQVKSNEPTDYL
+46 YL

-84 RQTIIVMSRYVEFD
+84 RQTIIVMSRYIEFD
-98 LKKEIY
+98 LKKTIY
-104 GQYQALDQSFYK
+104 NQYQALDQSFYK

-141 IMYTINLVVGFIL
+141 IMYTINLVVGFVL
-154 IVGKMIT
+154 IVGKMLT
-161 ISPSLTVFVLLP
+161 ISPSLTLFVLLP
-173 LPVMSILIY
+173 LPIMSILIY

-207 ESFAGIRIIKAYQ
+207 EAFAGIRIIKAYQ
-220 REEQI
+220 REKEI
-225 TEKVSASAER
+225 TQKVSDSAER
-235 YKNQSMRLV
+235 YKKQSMRLV

-267 YGGLLIIEDKI
+267 YGGLLTFQKKIEVED
-278 TPGEKKMTIGGIVA
+278 IVA

-321 QRINEFLQRKPQIED
+321 TRINEFLQRKPTIED
-336 LSNAPCPLENGLQFD
+336 VSTLTCKLDKGLKFEH
-351 NVSFAYPGSDTDVLH
+351 VSFAYPGTSTNVLQEL
-366 NLSFEIQKG
+366 NFEVRKG
-375 QTLAFIGATG
+375 ETLAIIGATG
-385 SGKSTICSLLARH
+385 SGKSTVCSLLARH
-398 FDPTSGQISIDSKS
+398 FDPTEGQIVIDKQP
-412 LPNYSLQNYRHKIG
+412 LPAYSLQSYRQQIG
-426 LVPQDVFLFSDTIA
+426 IVPQDVFLFSDTIA
-440 NNLKFGVEQKELS
+440 DNLKFGVEGAEPTQT
-453 SEELEAA
+453 ELENA
-460 CKKAHVLHNI
+460 CKQAHVLHNI

-493 QRISIA
+493 QRLSIA

-523 EIILDELQKDA
+523 EIILEGLQEDA
-534 ATRATII
+534 AQRATII
-541 VSHRISSIRNATK
+541 VSHRISSIRNATN
-554 IIVLDKGCIVETGT
+554 IIVLDAGKIIETGT
-568 HEELLSQ
+568 HEQLLAQ
-575 KGAYYDMYQ
+575 KGAYFEMYQ
-584 FQLEQEKK
+584 FQLEQEKDQQTK
-592 GETEA
+592 KED

>member
-1 MKSLRYINKYFIKY
+1 MKSLRYINKYFKKY

-20 FGILFTVVSNY
+20 LGIIFTIISNY
-31 FGVQMPAFFS
+31 FGVQMPAYFS
-41 SAIDQ
+41 ESIDR
-46 FQEQVKSNEPTDYL
+46 FQNHLSLQTKADYFY
-60 WLALELG
+60 LALELG
-67 AIYMGFSLLKG
+67 GIYMGLSLLKG

-84 RQTIIVMSRYVEFD
+84 RQTIIVMSRFIEYD
-98 LKKEIY
+98 LKNEIY

-116 QNATGDLMNRISE
+116 KNATGDLMNRISE

-141 IMYTINLVVGFIL
+141 IMYTINLLVSFIL
-154 IVGKMIT
+154 IVTKMIS
-161 ISPSLTVFVLLP
+161 ISPSLTLYVLLP
-173 LPVMSILIY
+173 LPLMSILIY

-207 ESFAGIRIIKAYQ
+207 ESFSGIRIIKAYQ
-220 REEQI
+220 REQQVAD
-225 TEKVSASAER
+225 KVSESAER
-235 YKNQSMRLV
+235 YKKQSMRLV

-267 YGGLLIIEDKI
+267 YGGLL
-278 TPGEKKMTIGGIVA
+278 TFEKKMTVGGIVA

-321 QRINEFLQRKPQIED
+321 QRINEFLNTKPKITDDQQLAPD
-336 LSNAPCPLENGLQFD
+336 LNQGIRLE
-351 NVSFAYPGSDTDVLH
+351 NVSFQYENATNPVLH
-366 NLSFEIQKG
+366 DISFSVQPGE
-375 QTLAFIGATG
+375 TLAIVGQTG

-398 FDPTSGQISIDSKS
+398 FDPLSGEIAVGPNS
-412 LPNYSLQNYRHKIG
+412 LRKLSLKQYRKEIA

-440 NNLKFGVEQKELS
+440 NNLKFGSENQPEPTIEQLK
-453 SEELEAA
+453 AV
-460 CKKAHVLHNI
+460 CKSAHVLHNI
-470 QDFQDGFQTILGER
+470 EDFEHGFDTILGER

-499 RALLRKPELLIL
+499 RALLRDPKLLIL

-523 EIILDELQKDA
+523 EIILKELENFAKN
-534 ATRATII
+534 RATII
-541 VSHRISSIRNATK
+541 VSHRISTIRNATK
-554 IIVLDKGCIVETGT
+554 IIVLEAGQIIESGT
-568 HEELLSQ
+568 HTELMSQ
-575 KGAYYDMYQ
+575 KGAYFDMYQ
-584 FQLEQEKK
+584 LQLQQEL
-592 GETEA
+592 EAKNTQA

>member
-1 MKSLRYINKYFIKY
+1 MKSLRYINKYFVKY

-46 FQEQVKSNEPTDYL
+46 FQEQINQPTNYL
-60 WLALELG
+60 WLALELS

-84 RQTIIVMSRYVEFD
+84 RQTIIVMSRYIEFD

-134 RMYAGPG
+134 RMYTGPG
-141 IMYTINLVVGFIL
+141 IMYTINLVVSFVL

-173 LPVMSILIY
+173 LPIMSILIY

-235 YKNQSMRLV
+235 YKKQSMRLV

-267 YGGLLIIEDKI
+267 YGGLL
-278 TPGEKKMTIGGIVA
+278 TFEKKMTVGGIVA

-321 QRINEFLQRKPQIED
+321 QRINEFLLRKPQIED
-336 LSNAPCPLENGLQFD
+336 LSNVPCPLENGLQFD
-351 NVSFAYPGSDTDVLH
+351 NVSFAYPGSDTSVLQ
-366 NLSFEIQKG
+366 NISFEIHRG
-375 QTLAFIGATG
+375 QTLAIIGVTG

-398 FDPTSGQISIDSKS
+398 FDPTTGQISIDSKA
-412 LPNYSLQNYRHKIG
+412 LPYYSLQNYRHKIG

-440 NNLKFGVEQKELS
+440 DNLKFGVEQKELS
-453 SEELEAA
+453 MEELEAA

-523 EIILDELQKDA
+523 EIILDELQKEA

-541 VSHRISSIRNATK
+541 VSHRISSIRNATN
-554 IIVLDKGCIVETGT
+554 IIVLDQGRIIESGT
-568 HEELLSQ
+568 HDALLSQ
-575 KGAYYDMYQ
+575 KGAYYDIYQ

-592 GETEA
+592 GEIEA

>member
-1 MKSLRYINKYFIKY
+1 MKSLRYINKYFVKY

-46 FQEQVKSNEPTDYL
+46 FQEQINQPTNYL

-84 RQTIIVMSRYVEFD
+84 RQTIIVMSRYIEFD

-134 RMYAGPG
+134 RMYTGPG
-141 IMYTINLVVGFIL
+141 MMYTINLAVGFIL
-154 IVGKMIT
+154 IVGKMIS
-161 ISPSLTVFVLLP
+161 ISPSLTLFVLLP
-173 LPVMSILIY
+173 LPIMSILIY

-200 FLSTLAQ
+200 YLSTLAQ

-225 TEKVSASAER
+225 TEKVSESAER
-235 YKNQSMRLV
+235 YKKQSMRLV

-250 SPTIIFLIG
+250 SPTIVFLIG

-267 YGGLLIIEDKI
+267 YGGLLIIENK
-278 TPGEKKMTIGGIVA
+278 TTVGEKKMTVGGIVA

-321 QRINEFLQRKPQIED
+321 QRINEFLLRKPQIED
-336 LSNAPCPLENGLQFD
+336 LSNVPCPLENGLQFD
-351 NVSFAYPGSDTDVLH
+351 NVSFAYPGSDTSVLQ
-366 NLSFEIQKG
+366 NISFEIHRG
-375 QTLAFIGATG
+375 QTLAIIGATG

-398 FDPTSGQISIDSKS
+398 FDPTTGQISIDSKA
-412 LPNYSLQNYRHKIG
+412 LPYYSLQNYRHKIG

-440 NNLKFGVEQKELS
+440 DNLKFGVEHKELS
-453 SEELEAA
+453 TEELEAA

-523 EIILDELQKDA
+523 EIILDELQKEA

-541 VSHRISSIRNATK
+541 VSHRISSIRNATN
-554 IIVLDKGCIVETGT
+554 IIVLDQGRIIESGT
-568 HEELLSQ
+568 HEALLSQ
-575 KGAYYDMYQ
+575 KGAYSDMYQ
-584 FQLEQEKK
+584 FQLEQEKDAQTK
-592 GETEA
+592 KED

>member
-20 FGILFTVVSNY
+20 LGILFTIVSNY
-31 FGVQMPAFFS
+31 FGVQLPAFFS

-46 FQEQVKSNEPTDYL
+46 FQQQIKSNQPTDYL
-60 WLALELG
+60 WLAFELG

-84 RQTIIVMSRYVEFD
+84 RQTIIVMSRYIEFD

-134 RMYAGPG
+134 RMYTGPG
-141 IMYTINLVVGFIL
+141 IMYTINLVVSFVL

-173 LPVMSILIY
+173 LPIMSILIY

-225 TEKVSASAER
+225 TDKVSASAER
-235 YKNQSMRLV
+235 YKKQSMRLV

-267 YGGLLIIEDKI
+267 YGGLL
-278 TPGEKKMTIGGIVA
+278 TFEKKMTVGGIVA

-321 QRINEFLQRKPQIED
+321 QRINEFLKRKSKIED
-336 LSNAPCPLENGLQFD
+336 LSSVPCPLEMGLKFD
-351 NVSFAYPGSDTDVLH
+351 QVGFTYPNSDAVVL
-366 NLSFEIQKG
+366 QKITFDIKQG
-375 QTLAFIGATG
+375 QTLAIIGATG

-398 FDPTSGQISIDSKS
+398 FDPTQGQLTINNQP
-412 LPNYSLQNYRHKIG
+412 LPSYSLQHYRHQIAI
-426 LVPQDVFLFSDTIA
+426 VPQDVFLFSDTIA
-440 NNLKFGVEQKELS
+440 NNLKFGVEQNDLS
-453 SEELEAA
+453 TEELEMA
-460 CKKAHVLHNI
+460 CKQAHVIHNI
-470 QDFQDGFQTILGER
+470 QDFQEGFQTILGER

-499 RALLRKPELLIL
+499 RALLRKPKLLIL

-523 EIILDELQKDA
+523 EIILEELQKEA

-554 IIVLDKGCIVETGT
+554 IIVLQQGQIIESGT
-568 HEELLSQ
+568 HESLLAQ
-575 KGAYYDMYQ
+575 KGAYFDMYQ
-584 FQLEQEKK
+584 FQLEQEKTTLSRA
-592 GETEA
+592 ES

>member
-1 MKSLRYINKYFIKY
+1 MKSLRYINKYFLKY

-20 FGILFTVVSNY
+20 LGILFTVVSNY

-41 SAIDQ
+41 DSIDQ
-46 FQEQVKSNEPTDYL
+46 FQEQIKSNEPTNYL

-84 RQTIIVMSRYVEFD
+84 RQTIIVMSRYIEFD

-141 IMYTINLVVGFIL
+141 IMYTINLVVSFVL

-235 YKNQSMRLV
+235 YKKQSMRLV

-267 YGGLLIIEDKI
+267 YGGLLIIEDKM
-278 TPGEKKMTIGGIVA
+278 TAGEKKMTVGGIVA

-336 LSNAPCPLENGLQFD
+336 LSTIPCPLENGLQFD
-351 NVSFAYPGSDTDVLH
+351 NVSFAYPGSDTNVLQ
-366 NLSFEIQKG
+366 NLSFDIHKG
-375 QTLAFIGATG
+375 QTLAIIGATG

-398 FDPTSGQISIDSKS
+398 FDPTTGQISIDSKA
-412 LPNYSLQNYRHKIG
+412 LPNYSLQNFRHKIG

-440 NNLKFGVEQKELS
+440 DNLKFGVEQNELS
-453 SEELEAA
+453 IEELEAA

-523 EIILDELQKDA
+523 EIILDELQKET

-541 VSHRISSIRNATK
+541 VSHRISSIRNATN
-554 IIVLDKGCIVETGT
+554 IIVLDKGCIVESGT
-568 HEELLSQ
+568 HEALLSQ

-592 GETEA
+592 GEAEA

>member
-20 FGILFTVVSNY
+20 LGILFTIVSNY
-31 FGVQMPAFFS
+31 FGVQLPAFFS

-46 FQEQVKSNEPTDYL
+46 FQQQIKSNQATDYL
-60 WLALELG
+60 WLAFELG

-84 RQTIIVMSRYVEFD
+84 RQTIIVMSRYIEFD

-134 RMYAGPG
+134 RMYTGPG
-141 IMYTINLVVGFIL
+141 IMYTINLVVSFVL

-173 LPVMSILIY
+173 LPIMSILIY

-225 TEKVSASAER
+225 TDKVSASAER
-235 YKNQSMRLV
+235 YKKQSMRLV

-267 YGGLLIIEDKI
+267 YGGLL
-278 TPGEKKMTIGGIVA
+278 TFEKKMTVGGIVA

-321 QRINEFLQRKPQIED
+321 QRINEFLKRKSKIED
-336 LSNAPCPLENGLQFD
+336 LSSIPCPLEMGLQFD
-351 NVSFAYPGSDTDVLH
+351 QVSFSYPDSETSVLQ
-366 NLSFEIQKG
+366 NISFDIQQG
-375 QTLAFIGATG
+375 QTLAIIGATG

-398 FDPTSGQISIDSKS
+398 FDPTQGQVTIQNQP
-412 LPNYSLQNYRHKIG
+412 LPSYSLQHYRHQIAI
-426 LVPQDVFLFSDTIA
+426 VPQDVFLFSDTIA
-440 NNLKFGVEQKELS
+440 DNLKFGVEQNDLS
-453 SEELEAA
+453 IEELEMT
-460 CKKAHVLHNI
+460 CKQAHVLHNI
-470 QDFQDGFQTILGER
+470 QDFQEGFQTVLGER

-499 RALLRKPELLIL
+499 RALLRKPKLLIL

-523 EIILDELQKDA
+523 EIILEELQKEA

-554 IIVLDKGCIVETGT
+554 IIVLDQGQIIESGT
-568 HEELLSQ
+568 HESLLTQ
-575 KGAYYDMYQ
+575 KGAYFDMYQ
-584 FQLEQEKK
+584 FQLEQEKTTLSRA
-592 GETEA
+592 ES

>member
-20 FGILFTVVSNY
+20 LGILFTIVSNY
-31 FGVQMPAFFS
+31 FGVQLPAFFS

-46 FQEQVKSNEPTDYL
+46 FQQQIKSNQPTDYL
-60 WLALELG
+60 WLAFELG

-84 RQTIIVMSRYVEFD
+84 RQTIIVMSRYIEFD

-134 RMYAGPG
+134 RMYTGPG
-141 IMYTINLVVGFIL
+141 IMYTINLVVSFVL

-173 LPVMSILIY
+173 LPIMSILIY

-225 TEKVSASAER
+225 TDKVSASAER
-235 YKNQSMRLV
+235 YKKQSMRLV

-267 YGGLLIIEDKI
+267 YGGLL
-278 TPGEKKMTIGGIVA
+278 TFEKKMTVGGIVA

-321 QRINEFLQRKPQIED
+321 QRINEFLKRKSKIED
-336 LSNAPCPLENGLQFD
+336 LSSIPCPLVMGLQFD
-351 NVSFAYPGSDTDVLH
+351 QVSFSYPDSETSVLQ
-366 NLSFEIQKG
+366 NISFDIQQG
-375 QTLAFIGATG
+375 QTLAIIGATG

-398 FDPTSGQISIDSKS
+398 FDPTQGQVTIQNQP
-412 LPNYSLQNYRHKIG
+412 LPSYSLQHYRHQIAI
-426 LVPQDVFLFSDTIA
+426 VPQDVFLFSDTIA
-440 NNLKFGVEQKELS
+440 DNLKFGVEQNDLS
-453 SEELEAA
+453 IEELEMA
-460 CKKAHVLHNI
+460 CKQAHVLHNI
-470 QDFQDGFQTILGER
+470 QDFQEGFQTILGER

-499 RALLRKPELLIL
+499 RALLRKPKLLIL

-523 EIILDELQKDA
+523 EIILEELQKEA

-554 IIVLDKGCIVETGT
+554 IIVLDQGQIIESGT
-568 HEELLSQ
+568 HESLLTQ
-575 KGAYYDMYQ
+575 KGAYFDMYQ
-584 FQLEQEKK
+584 FQLEQEKTTLSRA
-592 GETEA
+592 ES

>member
-20 FGILFTVVSNY
+20 LGILFTVVSNY

-41 SAIDQ
+41 DSIDQ
-46 FQEQVKSNEPTDYL
+46 FQSQLSSKEPSSYL
-60 WLALELG
+60 WLALQLG

-84 RQTIIVMSRYVEFD
+84 RQTIIVMSRYIEFD

-104 GQYQALDQSFYK
+104 DQYQALDQGFYK
-116 QNATGDLMNRISE
+116 KNATGDLMNRISE

-141 IMYTINLVVGFIL
+141 MMYTINLVVSFIL
-154 IVGKMIT
+154 IVGKMVSV
-161 ISPSLTVFVLLP
+161 SPSLTFYVLLP
-173 LPVMSILIY
+173 LPIMSILIY

-207 ESFAGIRIIKAYQ
+207 ESFSGIRIIKAYQ
-220 REEQI
+220 REEQ
-225 TEKVSASAER
+225 TTQKVSESAER
-235 YKNQSMRLV
+235 YKKQSMRLV

-267 YGGLLIIEDKI
+267 YGGLL
-278 TPGEKKMTIGGIVA
+278 TFEKKMTIGGIVA

-313 IQRAAASQ
+313 IQRASASQ
-321 QRINEFLQRKPQIED
+321 QRINEFLQRQPKIKNDTD
-336 LSNAPCPLENGLQFD
+336 LACPLSSGIQLN
-351 NVSFAYPGSDTDVLH
+351 NVSFAYPDSEAIILNNV
-366 NLSFEIQKG
+366 SFSVQKG
-375 QTLAFIGATG
+375 ETLAIIGPTG
-385 SGKSTICSLLARH
+385 SGKSSICALLARH
-398 FDPTSGQISIDSKS
+398 FDPTSGQISIENKA
-412 LPNYSLQNYRHKIG
+412 LPQYSLIDYRRQIA
-426 LVPQDVFLFSDTIA
+426 LVPQDVFLFSDSIA
-440 NNLKFGVEQKELS
+440 NNLKFGVEEAALSQTDLEL
-453 SEELEAA
+453 A

-470 QDFQDGFQTILGER
+470 QDFQEGFETILGER

-499 RALLRKPELLIL
+499 RALLRKPSLLIL

-523 EIILDELQKDA
+523 EIILEELQKDA
-534 ATRATII
+534 QTRATII

-554 IIVLDKGCIVETGT
+554 IIVLDHGKIIESGT
-568 HEELLSQ
+568 HESLLAQ
-575 KGAYYDMYQ
+575 KSAYYEMYQ
-584 FQLEQEKK
+584 FQLEQEKVAQTK
-592 GETEA
+592 KEA

>member
-1 MKSLRYINKYFIKY
+1 
-15 KWRFL
+15 
-20 FGILFTVVSNY
+20 
-31 FGVQMPAFFS
+31 
-41 SAIDQ
+41 
-46 FQEQVKSNEPTDYL
+46 
-60 WLALELG
+60 
-67 AIYMGFSLLKG
+67 
-78 FFLFLM
+78 
-84 RQTIIVMSRYVEFD
+84 
-98 LKKEIY
+98 
-104 GQYQALDQSFYK
+104 
-116 QNATGDLMNRISE
+116 MNRISE

-173 LPVMSILIY
+173 LPIMSILIY

-235 YKNQSMRLV
+235 YKKQSMRLV

-267 YGGLLIIEDKI
+267 YGGLLIIEDKM
-278 TPGEKKMTIGGIVA
+278 TAGEKKMTVGGIVA

-336 LSNAPCPLENGLQFD
+336 LSIAPCPLENGLKFD
-351 NVSFAYPGSDTDVLH
+351 NVSFAYPGSDTNVLH

-375 QTLAFIGATG
+375 QTLAIIGATG

-398 FDPTSGQISIDSKS
+398 FDPTTGQISIDSKA
-412 LPNYSLQNYRHKIG
+412 LPYYSLQNYRHKIG

-453 SEELEAA
+453 IEELEAA
-460 CKKAHVLHNI
+460 CKKAYVLHNI

-523 EIILDELQKDA
+523 EIILDELQKEA

-541 VSHRISSIRNATK
+541 VSHRISSIRNATN
-554 IIVLDKGCIVETGT
+554 IIVLDKGHIVETGS
-568 HEELLSQ
+568 HEALLSQ

-584 FQLEQEKK
+584 FQLEQEKDAQIK
-592 GETEA
+592 KEA

>member
-20 FGILFTVVSNY
+20 LGILFTIVSNY
-31 FGVQMPAFFS
+31 FGVQLPAFFS

-46 FQEQVKSNEPTDYL
+46 FQQQIKSNQATDYL
-60 WLALELG
+60 WLAFELG

-84 RQTIIVMSRYVEFD
+84 RQTIIVMSRYIEFD

-104 GQYQALDQSFYK
+104 GQYQALDQSFYM

-134 RMYAGPG
+134 RMYTGPG
-141 IMYTINLVVGFIL
+141 IMYTINLVVSFVL

-173 LPVMSILIY
+173 LPIMSILIY

-225 TEKVSASAER
+225 TDKVSASAER
-235 YKNQSMRLV
+235 YKKQSMRLV

-267 YGGLLIIEDKI
+267 YGGLL
-278 TPGEKKMTIGGIVA
+278 TFEKKMTVGGIVA

-321 QRINEFLQRKPQIED
+321 QRINEFLKRKSKIED
-336 LSNAPCPLENGLQFD
+336 LSSIPCPLEMGLQFD
-351 NVSFAYPGSDTDVLH
+351 QVSFSYPDSETSVLQ
-366 NLSFEIQKG
+366 NISFDIQQG
-375 QTLAFIGATG
+375 QTLAIIGATG

-398 FDPTSGQISIDSKS
+398 FDPTQGQVTIQNQP
-412 LPNYSLQNYRHKIG
+412 LPSYSLQHYRHQIAI
-426 LVPQDVFLFSDTIA
+426 VPQDVFLFSDTIA
-440 NNLKFGVEQKELS
+440 DNLKFGVEQNDLTIEK
-453 SEELEAA
+453 LEMA
-460 CKKAHVLHNI
+460 CKQAHVLHNI
-470 QDFQDGFQTILGER
+470 QDFQEGFQTVLGER

-499 RALLRKPELLIL
+499 RALLRKPKLLIL

-523 EIILDELQKDA
+523 EIILEELQKEA

-554 IIVLDKGCIVETGT
+554 IIVLDQGQIIESGT
-568 HEELLSQ
+568 HESLLTQ
-575 KGAYYDMYQ
+575 KGAYFDMYQ
-584 FQLEQEKK
+584 FQLEQEKTTLSQAK
-592 GETEA
+592 S

>member
-1 MKSLRYINKYFIKY
+1 MKSLRYINKYFLKY

-20 FGILFTVVSNY
+20 LGILFTIISNY

-41 SAIDQ
+41 AAINQ
-46 FQEQVKSNEPTDYL
+46 FQDQINNPTSENVL

-67 AIYMGFSLLKG
+67 GIYMGLSLLKG

-84 RQTIIVMSRYVEFD
+84 RQTIIVMSRYIEFD

-104 GQYQALDQSFYK
+104 DQYQALDQRFYK

-141 IMYTINLVVGFIL
+141 MMYTINLAVSFIL
-154 IVGKMIT
+154 IVGKMISL
-161 ISPSLTVFVLLP
+161 SPSLTLYVLLP
-173 LPVMSILIY
+173 LPIMSILIY

-220 REEQI
+220 RENEI
-225 TEKVSASAER
+225 TQKVSASAER
-235 YKNQSMRLV
+235 YKKQSMRLV

-267 YGGLLIIEDKI
+267 YGGLL
-278 TPGEKKMTIGGIVA
+278 TFEKKMKVGDIVA
-292 FIMYVTNLTWPF
+292 FIMYITNLTWPF

-321 QRINEFLQRKPQIED
+321 QRINEFLLRKPDVQD
-336 LSNAPCPLENGLQFD
+336 VSGKPCPLDSGLAFEKVQFK
-351 NVSFAYPGSDTDVLH
+351 YPNSSQPVLDQI
-366 NLSFEIQKG
+366 SFEVRMG
-375 QTLAFIGATG
+375 QTLAIIGATG
-385 SGKSTICSLLARH
+385 SGKSTICSLVSRH
-398 FDPTSGQISIDSKS
+398 FDVDKGQITIANEPLQS
-412 LPNYSLQNYRHKIG
+412 YSLQDYRHQIAV
-426 LVPQDVFLFSDTIA
+426 VPQDVFLFSDTIE
-440 NNLKFGVEQKELS
+440 NNLKFGAERTDIS
-453 SEELEAA
+453 TEELKEV
-460 CKKAHVLHNI
+460 CKQAHVLHNI
-470 QDFQDGFQTILGER
+470 EDFQDGFQTILGER

-493 QRISIA
+493 QRLSIA
-499 RALLRKPELLIL
+499 RALLRKPKLLVL

-523 EIILDELQKDA
+523 EIILNELQKGA
-534 ATRATII
+534 NQRATII
-541 VSHRISSIRNATK
+541 VSHRISSIRNATQ
-554 IIVLDKGCIVETGT
+554 IIVLDQGKIVESGS
-568 HEELLSQ
+568 HDELLAL
-575 KGAYYDMYQ
+575 KGTYFELYQ
-584 FQLEQEKK
+584 YQLEKEKE
-592 GETEA
+592 GL

>member
-20 FGILFTVVSNY
+20 LGILFTIVSNY
-31 FGVQMPAFFS
+31 FGVQLPAFFS

-46 FQEQVKSNEPTDYL
+46 FQQQIKSNQPTDYL
-60 WLALELG
+60 WLAFELG

-84 RQTIIVMSRYVEFD
+84 RQTIIVMSRYIEFD

-134 RMYAGPG
+134 RMYTGPG
-141 IMYTINLVVGFIL
+141 IMYTINLVVSFVL

-173 LPVMSILIY
+173 LPIMSILIY

-225 TEKVSASAER
+225 TDKVSASAER
-235 YKNQSMRLV
+235 YKKQSMRLV

-267 YGGLLIIEDKI
+267 YGGLL
-278 TPGEKKMTIGGIVA
+278 TFEKKMTVGGIVA

-321 QRINEFLQRKPQIED
+321 QRINEFLKRKSKIED
-336 LSNAPCPLENGLQFD
+336 LSSVPCPLEMGLQFD
-351 NVSFAYPGSDTDVLH
+351 QVSFTYPNSDTVVLQ
-366 NLSFEIQKG
+366 NITFEIQQG
-375 QTLAFIGATG
+375 QTLAIIGATG

-398 FDPTSGQISIDSKS
+398 FDPTQGQVTIQNQP
-412 LPNYSLQNYRHKIG
+412 LPSYSLQHYRHQIAV
-426 LVPQDVFLFSDTIA
+426 VPQDVFLFSDTIA
-440 NNLKFGVEQKELS
+440 DNLKFGVEQNDLTI
-453 SEELEAA
+453 EELEMA
-460 CKKAHVLHNI
+460 CKQAHVLHNI
-470 QDFQDGFQTILGER
+470 QDFQEGFQTILGER

-499 RALLRKPELLIL
+499 RALLRKPKLLIL

-523 EIILDELQKDA
+523 EIILEELQKEA
-534 ATRATII
+534 TTRATII

-554 IIVLDKGCIVETGT
+554 IIVLEQGQIIESGT
-568 HEELLSQ
+568 HESLLTQ
-575 KGAYYDMYQ
+575 KGAYFDMYQ
-584 FQLEQEKK
+584 FQLEQEKTTLSRA
-592 GETEA
+592 ES

>member
-20 FGILFTVVSNY
+20 LGILFTIVSNY
-31 FGVQMPAFFS
+31 FGVQLPAFFS

-46 FQEQVKSNEPTDYL
+46 FQQQIKNNQPTDYL
-60 WLALELG
+60 WLAFELG

-84 RQTIIVMSRYVEFD
+84 RQTIIVMSRYIEFD

-134 RMYAGPG
+134 RMYTGPG
-141 IMYTINLVVGFIL
+141 IMYTINLVVSFVL

-173 LPVMSILIY
+173 LPIMSILIY

-225 TEKVSASAER
+225 TDKVSASAER
-235 YKNQSMRLV
+235 YKKQSMRLV

-267 YGGLLIIEDKI
+267 YGGLL
-278 TPGEKKMTIGGIVA
+278 TFEKKMTVGGIVA

-321 QRINEFLQRKPQIED
+321 QRINEFLKRKSKIED
-336 LSNAPCPLENGLQFD
+336 LSSIPCPLEMGLQFD
-351 NVSFAYPGSDTDVLH
+351 QVSFTYPNSDTVVLQ
-366 NLSFEIQKG
+366 NITFDIQQG
-375 QTLAFIGATG
+375 QTLAIIGATG

-398 FDPTSGQISIDSKS
+398 FDPTQGQVTIQNQP
-412 LPNYSLQNYRHKIG
+412 LPSYSLQHYRHQIAV
-426 LVPQDVFLFSDTIA
+426 VPQDVFLFSDTIA
-440 NNLKFGVEQKELS
+440 DNLKFGVEQNDLTI
-453 SEELEAA
+453 EELEMA
-460 CKKAHVLHNI
+460 CKQAHVLHNI
-470 QDFQDGFQTILGER
+470 QDFQEGFQTILGER

-499 RALLRKPELLIL
+499 RALLRKPKLLIL

-523 EIILDELQKDA
+523 EIILEELQKEA

-554 IIVLDKGCIVETGT
+554 IIVLEQGQIIESGT
-568 HEELLSQ
+568 HESLLTQ
-575 KGAYYDMYQ
+575 KGAYFDMYQ
-584 FQLEQEKK
+584 FQLEQEKTTLSRA
-592 GETEA
+592 ES

>member
-1 MKSLRYINKYFIKY
+1 MKSLRYINKYFVKY

-20 FGILFTVVSNY
+20 LGILFTVISNY

-41 SAIDQ
+41 DSIDQ
-46 FQEQVKSNEPTDYL
+46 FQQQIQSNDPSAYL

-67 AIYMGFSLLKG
+67 GIYMGFSLLKG

-84 RQTIIVMSRYVEFD
+84 RQTIIVMSRYIEFD

-104 GQYQALDQSFYK
+104 DQYQALDQSFYK
-116 QNATGDLMNRISE
+116 RNATGDLMNRISE

-134 RMYAGPG
+134 RMYTGPG
-141 IMYTINLVVGFIL
+141 IMYTINLAVSFIL
-154 IVGKMIT
+154 IVGKMMT
-161 ISPSLTVFVLLP
+161 ISPSLTIYVLLP
-173 LPVMSILIY
+173 LPIMSLLIY

-220 REEQI
+220 REEQ
-225 TEKVSASAER
+225 TSQKVSESAER
-235 YKNQSMRLV
+235 YKKQSMRLV

-267 YGGLLIIEDKI
+267 YGGLL
-278 TPGEKKMTIGGIVA
+278 TFEKKMTIGGIVA

-321 QRINEFLQRKPQIED
+321 QRINEFLQRQPIIKNETD
-336 LSNAPCPLENGLQFD
+336 LSCPLDNGIQFE
-351 NVSFAYPGSDTDVLH
+351 NVSFTYPNSTAVVLE
-366 NLSFEIQKG
+366 NVSFSVQKG
-375 QTLAFIGATG
+375 ETLAIIGSTG
-385 SGKSTICSLLARH
+385 SGKSSICALLARH
-398 FDPTSGQISIDSKS
+398 FDPSSGQISIDNRA
-412 LPNYSLQNYRHKIG
+412 LPAYSLTDYRRQIAV
-426 LVPQDVFLFSDTIA
+426 VPQDVFLFSDSIA
-440 NNLKFGVEQKELS
+440 NNLKFGVEEAALS
-453 SEELEAA
+453 QTDLEIA

-470 QDFQDGFQTILGER
+470 QDFQEGFETILGER

-499 RALLRKPELLIL
+499 RALLRKPRLLIL

-523 EIILDELQKDA
+523 EIILEELQKDA
-534 ATRATII
+534 QERATII

-554 IIVLDKGCIVETGT
+554 IIVLDQGRIIEAGT
-568 HEELLSQ
+568 HESLLAQ
-575 KGAYYDMYQ
+575 KSAYYEMYQ
-584 FQLEQEKK
+584 FQLEQEKDLQTK
-592 GETEA
+592 KED

>member
-1 MKSLRYINKYFIKY
+1 
-15 KWRFL
+15 
-20 FGILFTVVSNY
+20 
-31 FGVQMPAFFS
+31 MPAFFS
-41 SAIDQ
+41 AAIKEFRTQIAGQDSAA
-46 FQEQVKSNEPTDYL
+46 YL

-84 RQTIIVMSRYVEFD
+84 RQTIIVMSRYIEFD
-98 LKKEIY
+98 LKKTIY
-104 GQYQALDQSFYK
+104 NQYQALDQSFYK

-141 IMYTINLVVGFIL
+141 IMYTINLVVGFVL
-154 IVGKMIT
+154 IVGKMLT
-161 ISPSLTVFVLLP
+161 YSPILTLYVLLP
-173 LPVMSILIY
+173 LPIMSLLIY

-207 ESFAGIRIIKAYQ
+207 EAFAGIRIIKAYQ
-220 REEQI
+220 REKEI
-225 TEKVSASAER
+225 TQKVSDSAER
-235 YKNQSMRLV
+235 YKKQGMRLV

-267 YGGLLIIEDKI
+267 YGGLLTFQNKIEVED
-278 TPGEKKMTIGGIVA
+278 IVA

-321 QRINEFLQRKPQIED
+321 TRINEFLQRKPTIED
-336 LSNAPCPLENGLQFD
+336 VSTLTCKLDKGLKFEH
-351 NVSFAYPGSDTDVLH
+351 VSFAYPGTSKNVLQDL
-366 NLSFEIQKG
+366 NFEVRKG
-375 QTLAFIGATG
+375 ETLAIIGATG
-385 SGKSTICSLLARH
+385 SGKSTVCSLLARH
-398 FDPTSGQISIDSKS
+398 FDPTEGQIVIDKQP
-412 LPNYSLQNYRHKIG
+412 LPAYSLQSYRQQIG
-426 LVPQDVFLFSDTIA
+426 IVPQDVFLFSDTIA
-440 NNLKFGVEQKELS
+440 DNLKFGVEGAEPTQT
-453 SEELEAA
+453 ELENA
-460 CKKAHVLHNI
+460 CKQAHVLHNI

-493 QRISIA
+493 QRLSIA

-523 EIILDELQKDA
+523 EIILEGLQEKLNLK
-534 ATRATII
+534 T
-541 VSHRISSIRNATK
+541 RISNHYSDLGWLHRQTYNPLEST
-554 IIVLDKGCIVETGT
+554 
-568 HEELLSQ
+568 S
-575 KGAYYDMYQ
+575 AYIKAWKWSGDLKHLIHAAKSLFPARRTAQ
-584 FQLEQEKK
+584 
-592 GETEA
+592 

>member
-1 MKSLRYINKYFIKY
+1 MKSLRYINKYFVKY

-46 FQEQVKSNEPTDYL
+46 FQEQINQPTNYL

-84 RQTIIVMSRYVEFD
+84 RQTIIVMSRYIEFD

-134 RMYAGPG
+134 RMYTGPG
-141 IMYTINLVVGFIL
+141 IMYTINLVVSFVL

-173 LPVMSILIY
+173 LPIMSILIY

-235 YKNQSMRLV
+235 YKKQSMRLV

-267 YGGLLIIEDKI
+267 YGGLL
-278 TPGEKKMTIGGIVA
+278 TFEKKMTVGGIVA

-321 QRINEFLQRKPQIED
+321 QRINEFLLRKPQIED
-336 LSNAPCPLENGLQFD
+336 LSNVPCPLENGLQFD
-351 NVSFAYPGSDTDVLH
+351 NVSFAYPGSDTSVLQ
-366 NLSFEIQKG
+366 NISFEIHRG
-375 QTLAFIGATG
+375 QTLAIIGATG

-398 FDPTSGQISIDSKS
+398 FDPTTGQISIDSKA
-412 LPNYSLQNYRHKIG
+412 LPYYSLQNYRHKIG

-440 NNLKFGVEQKELS
+440 DNLKFGVEHKELS
-453 SEELEAA
+453 TEELEAA

-523 EIILDELQKDA
+523 EIILDELQKEA

-541 VSHRISSIRNATK
+541 VSHRISSIRNATN
-554 IIVLDKGCIVETGT
+554 IIVLDQGRIIESGT
-568 HEELLSQ
+568 HEALLSQ
-575 KGAYYDMYQ
+575 KGAYSDMYQ
-584 FQLEQEKK
+584 FQLEQEKDAQTK
-592 GETEA
+592 KED

>member
-84 RQTIIVMSRYVEFD
+84 RQTIIVMSRYIEFD

-141 IMYTINLVVGFIL
+141 IMYTINLVVSFIL
-154 IVGKMIT
+154 IVGKMMT
-161 ISPSLTVFVLLP
+161 ISPSLTLFVLLP
-173 LPVMSILIY
+173 LPIMSVLIY

-235 YKNQSMRLV
+235 YKKQSMRLV

-267 YGGLLIIEDKI
+267 YGGLL
-278 TPGEKKMTIGGIVA
+278 TFEKKMTVGGIVA

-336 LSNAPCPLENGLQFD
+336 LSDLPCPLENGLQFD
-351 NVSFAYPGSDTDVLH
+351 NVSFAYPGSDSSALQ
-366 NLSFEIQKG
+366 NLSFEIHKG
-375 QTLAFIGATG
+375 QTLAIIGATG

-398 FDPTSGQISIDSKS
+398 FDPTSGQISIDSKA

-440 NNLKFGVEQKELS
+440 DNLKFGVEQKELS
-453 SEELEAA
+453 IEELEAA

-523 EIILDELQKDA
+523 EIILEELQKDA

-541 VSHRISSIRNATK
+541 VSHRISSIRNATN
-554 IIVLDKGCIVETGT
+554 IIVLDKGCIVESGT
-568 HEELLSQ
+568 HEALLLQ

-592 GETEA
+592 DEAKA

>member
-1 MKSLRYINKYFIKY
+1 
-15 KWRFL
+15 
-20 FGILFTVVSNY
+20 
-31 FGVQMPAFFS
+31 MPAFFS
-41 SAIDQ
+41 DSIDQ
-46 FQEQVKSNEPTDYL
+46 FQQQIQSNEPSAYL

-67 AIYMGFSLLKG
+67 GIYMGFSLLKG

-84 RQTIIVMSRYVEFD
+84 RQTIIVMSRYIEFD

-104 GQYQALDQSFYK
+104 DQYQALDQSFYK

-134 RMYAGPG
+134 RMYTGPG
-141 IMYTINLVVGFIL
+141 IMYTINLAVSFIL
-154 IVGKMIT
+154 IVGKMMT
-161 ISPSLTVFVLLP
+161 ISPSLTIYVLLP
-173 LPVMSILIY
+173 LPIMSILIY

-207 ESFAGIRIIKAYQ
+207 ESFAGIRIMKAYQ
-220 REEQI
+220 REEQ
-225 TEKVSASAER
+225 TSQKVSESAER
-235 YKNQSMRLV
+235 YKKQSMRLV

-267 YGGLLIIEDKI
+267 YGGLL
-278 TPGEKKMTIGGIVA
+278 TFEKKMTIGGIVA

-321 QRINEFLQRKPQIED
+321 QRINEFLQRQPIIKNDTD
-336 LSNAPCPLENGLQFD
+336 LSCPLDNGLQFE
-351 NVSFAYPGSDTDVLH
+351 NVSFTYPNSTAVVLE
-366 NLSFEIQKG
+366 NVSFSVQKG
-375 QTLAFIGATG
+375 ETLAIIGSTG
-385 SGKSTICSLLARH
+385 SGKSSICTLLARH
-398 FDPTSGQISIDSKS
+398 FDPSSGQISIDNRA
-412 LPNYSLQNYRHKIG
+412 LPAYSLTDYRRQIAV
-426 LVPQDVFLFSDTIA
+426 VPQDVFLFSDSIA
-440 NNLKFGVEQKELS
+440 NNLKFGVE
-453 SEELEAA
+453 EAA
-460 CKKAHVLHNI
+460 LSQTDLAIACIKAHVLHNI
-470 QDFQDGFQTILGER
+470 QDFQEGFETILGER

-499 RALLRKPELLIL
+499 RALLRKPRLLIL

-523 EIILDELQKDA
+523 EIILEELQKDA
-534 ATRATII
+534 QERATII

-554 IIVLDKGCIVETGT
+554 IIVLDQGRIIESGT
-568 HEELLSQ
+568 HESLLAQ
-575 KGAYYDMYQ
+575 KSAYYEMYQ
-584 FQLEQEKK
+584 FQLEQEKDAQTK
-592 GETEA
+592 KED